1 MNYYMSMWQ
10 DRAQSGTVEDL
21 SGNESFFSIDGLNE
35 THQGLEYSIAYQPI
49 PVLRID
55 ARGHVSDWRFTD
67 DLSYTYF
74 ETLGD
79 PSTSTTFNLY
89 VKDVMISGAP
99 QEGHNLILTGFWNTM
114 KASVEVEHFGK
125 QYPRWGYDGAI
136 NDLAFLLGEGNT
148 FADDA
153 YVTDFTTLMN
163 LKFQYGMNI
172 GGKDVTL
179 NASVHNA
186 TDELFVGD
194 FVDAYDGSGDV
205 ANLRVRLGQ
214 PRPVSYT
221 HLRAHET

>member
-1 MNYYMSMWQ
+1 MEENHS
-10 DRAQSGTVEDL
+10 
-21 SGNESFFSIDGLNE
+21 
-35 THQGLEYSIAYQPI
+35 GLEYSIAYQPI

-67 DLSYTYF
+67 NLSYTYY
-74 ETLGD
+74 EVVGD
-79 PSTSTTFNLY
+79 PSSSTNFNLY
-89 VKDVMISGAP
+89 FKDVMVSGAP
-99 QEGHNLILTGFWNTM
+99 QDAHNLIFTGFWNTM
-114 KASVEVEHFGK
+114 KASLEVEHFGK

-136 NDLAFLLGEGNT
+136 QDLAFLLGENNT

-153 YVTDFTTLMN
+153 YITEFTTLMN
-163 LKFQYGMNI
+163 LKFQYGMNL

-186 TDELFVGD
+186 GDELYVGD

-214 PRPVSYT
+214 PRSWVIGFTINY
-221 HLRAHET
+221 